1 MPGSFSV
8 GSELIVLMFIF
19 NNLLYV
25 GTGFAAHFV
34 LKYAKEKYE

>member
-19 NNLLYV
+19 NNLYV
-25 GTGFAAHFV
+25 GAGFAAHFV